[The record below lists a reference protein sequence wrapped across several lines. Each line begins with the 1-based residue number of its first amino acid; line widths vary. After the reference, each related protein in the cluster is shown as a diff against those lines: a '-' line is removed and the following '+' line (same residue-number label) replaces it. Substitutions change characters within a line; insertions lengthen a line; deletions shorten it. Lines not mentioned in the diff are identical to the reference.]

1 MAYQPFYEI
10 VDWQNRPSQQT
21 PLNRTNLLHAENGIK
36 EADRRIVE
44 LDNIKLNVETANTMV
59 KSVSVDADTGVITVT
74 LLNGAVITYDLD
86 IERVVLNFDITDDN
100 ILVLTLADGTQK
112 KVDLTKFVYTFGNSD
127 TITLHSKDRVVTAE
141 IVDGS
146 VTMAKLDA
154 AIQAEFRECL
164 REAEAARDLALQ
176 YQQYAKRYAL
186 GDSEFEGSETD
197 NSKYYCEE
205 SKRYAELAQEITGI
219 TYPDMYI
226 DIETGYLYAEGGSN
240 LNLYVDER
248 GHLISEVTSTME

>member
-112 KVDLTKFVYTFGNSD
+112 KVDLTKFVYTFSNSE
-127 TITLHSKDRVVTAE
+127 TITLSLKDRVITAE

-154 AIQAEFRECL
+154 AIQTEFRGYL
-164 REAEAARDLALQ
+164 VDAQNARNQALQ
-176 YQQYAKRYAL
+176 YQQYAKRYAV
-186 GDSEFEGSETD
+186 GDEEFAGSETD

-205 SKRYAELAQEITGI
+205 SKKYSEIVREITGI
-219 TYPDMYI
+219 TYPDMYV
-226 DIETGYLYAEGGSN
+226 DMDTGYLYADGGSGIDMHI
-240 LNLYVDER
+240 DER
-248 GHLISEVTSTME
+248 GHLISEITVDI